1 MDDETVATRRIRE
14 PSYADAIIPVVTLA
28 VLIGG
33 SVFLF
38 GTAAIDGP
46 LQVGL
51 ILSSV
56 VAALIILKN
65 GHAWDDITK
74 AEQKAVS
81 SVITAIFILLAVG
94 ALIGA
99 WNLSVP
105 SRPWPTM
112 AFNYSNHATCS
123 WRPPSSVD

>member
-14 PSYADAIIPVVTLA
+14 PSYADAIIPLVSLA

-56 VAALIILKN
+56 VAALM
-65 GHAWDDITK
+65 AWPRDS
-74 AEQKAVS
+74 VS
-81 SVITAIFILLAVG
+81 RCT
-94 ALIGA
+94 
-99 WNLSVP
+99 
-105 SRPWPTM
+105 
-112 AFNYSNHATCS
+112 
-123 WRPPSSVD
+123 